1 MAKNILVLNGPNLNM
16 LGKREA
22 SIYGA
27 KTYEAL
33 CADITDEAAKLGVSV
48 NIIQSNHEG
57 ELVDAIHE
65 AQGKV
70 DCVIINPAAFTHT
83 SVAIRDALLAV
94 SIPVI
99 EVHISNIFAREE
111 FRHHSF
117 VSDIARAVLTGF
129 GTEGYRM
136 ALGYA
141 AKNV

>member
-1 MAKNILVLNGPNLNM
+1 M

-27 KTYEAL
+27 KTYESL
-33 CADITDEAAKLGVSV
+33 CADITDEAGKLGVCV
-48 NIIQSNHEG
+48 RIAQSNHEG
-57 ELVDAIHE
+57 ELVDAIHA
-65 AQGKV
+65 AQGES
-70 DCVIINPAAFTHT
+70 DCIIINPAAFTHT

-99 EVHISNIFAREE
+99 EVHISNIFSREE

-117 VSDIARAVLTGF
+117 VSGIARAVLTGF

-136 ALGYA
+136 ALDYA